1 MTNHDKAFFLKQ
13 LGIDVF
19 RLKSNEIH
27 TSQLIETSCSAKMT
41 DLTAWEQLKQTV
53 ANCTLCPLHQT
64 RTQTVFGV
72 GTTEADLLIVGE
84 APGEQEDLKGE
95 PFVGRAGQL
104 LDAMLYAIGLHRKQ
118 IYIAN
123 ILKCRP
129 PRNRDPEPT
138 EVATCTPYLDQQV
151 ALLKPKLIL
160 ALGRFAAHYLLNTK
174 TSLSKL
180 RTQMHLYQQT
190 NIPLIVSFH
199 PAYLLRSPGD
209 KGKAYVDLLKV
220 KELLDN

>member
-1 MTNHDKAFFLKQ
+1 MTDNNKSFFLKQ
-13 LGIDVF
+13 LGIDVW
-19 RLKSNEIH
+19 RLKSAEHPIADISNPSGLSDS
-27 TSQLIETSCSAKMT
+27 TWQ
-41 DLTAWEQLKQTV
+41 QLKQTV
-53 ANCTLCPLHQT
+53 ASCTLCPLHKT

-72 GTTEADLLIVGE
+72 GNQQANLLIVGE

-104 LDAMLYAIGLHRKQ
+104 LDAMLYAIGLDRQQ

-129 PRNRDPEPT
+129 PRNRDPEPS

-151 ALLKPKLIL
+151 ELLQPKLIL
-160 ALGRFAAHYLLNTK
+160 ALGRFSAHYLLNTK

-180 RTQMHLYQQT
+180 RTQIHYFQQT
-190 NIPLIVSFH
+190 QIPLIVSFH
-199 PAYLLRSPGD
+199 PAYLLRSPAD
-209 KGKAYVDLLKV
+209 KAKAYVDLLKV
-220 KELLDN
+220 KELLQQA